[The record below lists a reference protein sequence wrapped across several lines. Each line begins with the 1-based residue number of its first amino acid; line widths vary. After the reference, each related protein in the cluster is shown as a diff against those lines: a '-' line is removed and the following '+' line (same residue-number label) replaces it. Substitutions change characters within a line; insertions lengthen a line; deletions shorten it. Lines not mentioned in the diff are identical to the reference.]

1 MNDWTE
7 KDGISNSSDEYKNI
21 VNAVDNLIRESAHM
35 LIAGQTQK
43 VARLIVS
50 QLTRKWDMPPQPILF
65 GIDMGA
71 PEGDKGFP
79 SPCLDETE
87 NTADDRSLE
96 AWGKVILKSR
106 EWL

>member
-1 MNDWTE
+1 MIDWTS
-7 KDGISNSSDEYKNI
+7 KGNVSNSSDKYKNI

-50 QLTRKWDMPPQPILF
+50 HLAHKWNMSPSPVWF

-79 SPCLDETE
+79 SPCLDETT
-87 NTADDRSLE
+87 NATDDRSLE
-96 AWGKVILKSR
+96 AWGKVILKPR
-106 EWL
+106 ERL